1 MRINYK
7 ILIFCIFIGLMGLNS
22 PTYAQKKKVTKKQL
36 QSKQRRLEKNISYTK
51 KLLNETKH
59 KKKSSLNQLNLL
71 QQQVKE
77 RKRLINAYSNE
88 IVLID
93 NQINIDRKNIEE
105 LKSELKQ
112 LKKEYANLIYQSYK
126 SRSQYDQWMFII
138 ASTDFYQAMRRIRYL
153 KEYNTYRRSKADDII
168 QTKAKI
174 EEEIASYEKQKD
186 ERLGLLITKENE
198 TQELEKDRLRKKSV
212 INRLQQKE
220 KDLRKQLLQQ
230 QKEWNKLNKKLQ
242 KIIEEEMRKNSKNNN
257 RLPMTPAE
265 VQLSKDFVS
274 NIGKLPWP
282 MKRGAIISHFGKHN
296 HPQLHVTI
304 DNKGVDFQCEQSTI
318 ARAVFAGKV
327 ARIIQMAKYKAVL
340 VKHGNY
346 FTVYNKLGQI
356 FVKEGD
362 MLTTKQKIGVV
373 MTDKDSGETVL
384 HFELWKQ
391 LQPQNPEKWII
402 KRR

>member
-1 MRINYK
+1 MRINIK
-7 ILIFCIFIGLMGLNS
+7 ILIISILIGLLGLNS
-22 PTYAQKKKVTKKQL
+22 TSYAQKKKTTKKQL
-36 QSKQRRLEKNISYTK
+36 QSKQRRIERNISYTK
-51 KLLNETKH
+51 KLLNETKN
-59 KKKSSLNQLNLL
+59 KKKLSVNQLNLL
-71 QQQVKE
+71 QRQVKE
-77 RKRLINAYSNE
+77 RKRLINAYGNE

-93 NQINIDRKNIEE
+93 NQIKLDKASIENLKLE
-105 LKSELKQ
+105 LVQ

-138 ASTDFYQAMRRIRYL
+138 ASKDFYQAMRRARYL
-153 KEYNTYRRSKADDII
+153 KEYNTYRRDKANEIFLM
-168 QTKAKI
+168 QQKI
-174 EEEIASYEKQKD
+174 ENEIEDYKKQKD

-198 TQELEKDRLRKKSV
+198 TQELEKDRQKKRSFL
-212 INRLQQKE
+212 NKLQQKE
-220 KDLRKQLLQQ
+220 KDLRKQLQQQ
-230 QKEWNKLNKKLQ
+230 QKEWNKLNKKIQ
-242 KIIEEEMRKNSKNNN
+242 EIIEAEMRKNSKGKN

-340 VKHGNY
+340 VKHGDY
-346 FTVYNKLGQI
+346 FTVYNKLGQV

-373 MTDKDSGETVL
+373 ITDKESGETVL

>member
-1 MRINYK
+1 MRISFK
-7 ILIFCIFIGLMGLNS
+7 ILIISIFISLIGLNS
-22 PTYAQKKKVTKKQL
+22 PIYAQKNKVTKKQL
-36 QSKQRRLEKNISYTK
+36 QSKQRRLEKNINYTK

-93 NQINIDRKNIEE
+93 NQIKLDKESIEN
-105 LKSELKQ
+105 LKKELKQ

-138 ASTDFYQAMRRIRYL
+138 ASKDFYQAMRRIRYL
-153 KEYNTYRRSKADDII
+153 KEYNTYRRSKATEIFLT
-168 QTKAKI
+168 QQKI
-174 EEEIASYEKQKD
+174 ENEIEDYKKQKD

-198 TQELEKDRLRKKSV
+198 TQELEKDRSKKRSLL
-212 INRLQQKE
+212 NRLQQKE

-230 QKEWNKLNKKLQ
+230 QKEWNKLNRKLQ
-242 KIIEEEMRKNSKNNN
+242 KIIEEEMRKNSKSKN

-340 VKHGNY
+340 VKHGDY
-346 FTVYNKLGQI
+346 FTVYNKLDQV

-373 MTDKDSGETVL
+373 MTDKESGETVL

>member
-1 MRINYK
+1 MRINIR
-7 ILIFCIFIGLMGLNS
+7 ILIISILIGLLGLNS
-22 PTYAQKKKVTKKQL
+22 PTYAQKKNTTKKQL
-36 QSKQRRLEKNISYTK
+36 QSKQRRIERNISYTK
-51 KLLNETKH
+51 KLLNETKN
-59 KKKSSLNQLNLL
+59 KKKLSVNQLKLL
-71 QQQVKE
+71 QRQVKE

-88 IVLID
+88 IILID
-93 NQINIDRKNIEE
+93 NQIKLDKASIENLKLE
-105 LKSELKQ
+105 LVQ

-138 ASTDFYQAMRRIRYL
+138 ASKDFYQAMRRIRYL
-153 KEYNTYRRSKADDII
+153 KEYNMYRRDKANEIFLM
-168 QTKAKI
+168 QQKI
-174 EEEIASYEKQKD
+174 ENEIEDYQKQKD

-198 TQELEKDRLRKKSV
+198 TQELEKDRQKKK
-212 INRLQQKE
+212 ILLNKLQQKE
-220 KDLRKQLLQQ
+220 KDLRNQLQQQ
-230 QKEWNKLNKKLQ
+230 QKEWNKLNKKIQ
-242 KIIEEEMRKNSKNNN
+242 EIIEAEMRKNSKGKN

-340 VKHGNY
+340 VKHGDY
-346 FTVYNKLGQI
+346 FTVYNKLGQV

-362 MLTTKQKIGVV
+362 MLTTKQNIGVV
-373 MTDKDSGETVL
+373 MTDKESGETVL

>member
-1 MRINYK
+1 MRINIK
-7 ILIFCIFIGLMGLNS
+7 ILIISILIGLLGLNS
-22 PTYAQKKKVTKKQL
+22 PIYAQKKKTTKKQL
-36 QSKQRRLEKNISYTK
+36 QSKQRRIERNISYTK
-51 KLLNETKH
+51 KLLNETKN
-59 KKKSSLNQLNLL
+59 KKKLSVNQLNLL
-71 QQQVKE
+71 QRQVKE
-77 RKRLINAYSNE
+77 RKRLINAYGNE

-93 NQINIDRKNIEE
+93 NQIKLDKASIENLKLE
-105 LKSELKQ
+105 LVQ

-138 ASTDFYQAMRRIRYL
+138 ASKDFYQAMRRARYL
-153 KEYNTYRRSKADDII
+153 KEYNTYRRDKANEIFLM
-168 QTKAKI
+168 QQKI
-174 EEEIASYEKQKD
+174 ENEIEDYKKQKD

-198 TQELEKDRLRKKSV
+198 TQELEKDRQKKR
-212 INRLQQKE
+212 IFLNKLQQKE
-220 KDLRKQLLQQ
+220 KDLRKQLQQQ
-230 QKEWNKLNKKLQ
+230 QKEWNKLNKKIQ
-242 KIIEEEMRKNSKNNN
+242 QIIEAEMRKNSKGKN

-340 VKHGNY
+340 VKHGDY
-346 FTVYNKLGQI
+346 FTVYNKLGQV

-373 MTDKDSGETVL
+373 MTDKESGETVL

-391 LQPQNPEKWII
+391 LHPQNPEKWII